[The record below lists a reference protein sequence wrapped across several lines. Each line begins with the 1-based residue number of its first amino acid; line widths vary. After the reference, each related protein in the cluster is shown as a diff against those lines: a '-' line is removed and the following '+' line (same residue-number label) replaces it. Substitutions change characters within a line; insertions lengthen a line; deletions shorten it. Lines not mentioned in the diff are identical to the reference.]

1 VDAVAGRLHAASI
14 HLSRRLRAEDEALGL
29 SASRL
34 SALSVLASAGPMR
47 IGDLAHAERVEPPTM
62 TRLVDALEREGHVV
76 RSPDPADRRAVLV
89 RATAKGS
96 RALGTARARRVAA
109 LARGLRR
116 LSPAQLRALA
126 RGVEIL
132 ERAVE

>member
-1 VDAVAGRLHAASI
+1 MAGRLHAASI
-14 HLSRRLRAEDEALGL
+14 HLSRRLRSEDEALGL

-34 SALSVLASAGPMR
+34 SALSVLASMGAMR
-47 IGDLAHAERVEPPTM
+47 IGDLARAERVEPPTM
-62 TRLVDALEREGHVV
+62 TRLVDAMEREGHVA

-96 RALGTARARRVAA
+96 RAMRVARARRVDA
-109 LARGLRR
+109 LARELRR
-116 LSPAQLRALA
+116 LSAAQLRALA